1 MKNKLYTKIIKL
13 LEQLDWKMTEAQN
26 NLPEI
31 AMITTVNKK
40 INKRNSK
47 LFVNLK
53 DREQVD
59 APAMT
64 EILEELDLIEKVDK
78 FDTDLMF
85 VVKIIELLE
94 GLDRKIGQ
102 LYSSAEEQLKL
113 EHETEYTLEDMITEV
128 KKFYYGNTHVEKH
141 FNK

>member
-13 LEQLDWKMTEAQN
+13 LEQMDWKMTEAQN
-26 NLPEI
+26 NLPNI
-31 AMITTVNKK
+31 ALICSLNGKDT
-40 INKRNSK
+40 NSK
-47 LFVNLK
+47 IIVNFKK
-53 DREQVD
+53 DETKMD
-59 APAMT
+59 APGMT
-64 EILEELDLIEKVDK
+64 EILEELGLIDEVDK

-102 LYSSAEEQLKL
+102 LYFLNEIEKGK
-113 EHETEYTLEDMITEV
+113 EKYTLEDMILEL
-128 KKFYYGNTHVEKH
+128 KKFYYGSTHVEKH

>member
-1 MKNKLYTKIIKL
+1 MNKKLYTKIIKL
-13 LEQLDWKMTEAQN
+13 LEQLDWKMSEAQN
-26 NLPEI
+26 NLPNI
-31 AMITTVNKK
+31 AMICSLNGQST
-40 INKRNSK
+40 NSK
-47 LFVNLK
+47 IFVNSKEK
-53 DREQVD
+53 DTKMD

-64 EILEELDLIEKVDK
+64 EILEELGLLDEVDK

-94 GLDRKIGQ
+94 SLDRKIG
-102 LYSSAEEQLKL
+102 KL
-113 EHETEYTLEDMITEV
+113 FILTEIEKGKEEYTLEDMMLEL

>member
-13 LEQLDWKMTEAQN
+13 LEQMDWKMTEAQN
-26 NLPEI
+26 NLPNI
-31 AMITTVNKK
+31 ALICSLNGKDTNSQIIVNFKK
-40 INKRNSK
+40 DETKM
-47 LFVNLK
+47 
-53 DREQVD
+53 D
-59 APAMT
+59 APGMT
-64 EILEELDLIEKVDK
+64 EILEELGLIDEVDK

-102 LYSSAEEQLKL
+102 LYFLNEIEKRK
-113 EHETEYTLEDMITEV
+113 ENYTLEDMILEL
-128 KKFYYGNTHVEKH
+128 KKFYYGSTHVEKH

>member
-1 MKNKLYTKIIKL
+1 
-13 LEQLDWKMTEAQN
+13 LEQLDWKMSEAQN
-26 NLPEI
+26 NLPNI
-31 AMITTVNKK
+31 AMICSLNGKDT
-40 INKRNSK
+40 NSK
-47 LFVNLK
+47 IFVNSK
-53 DREQVD
+53 ENETKMD

-64 EILEELDLIEKVDK
+64 EILDELGLIDEVDK

-102 LYSSAEEQLKL
+102 LYFMVEVEKGK
-113 EHETEYTLEDMITEV
+113 EEYTLEDMMLEL
-128 KKFYYGNTHVEKH
+128 KKFYYGETHVEKH

>member
-13 LEQLDWKMTEAQN
+13 LEQMDWKMTEAQN
-26 NLPEI
+26 NLPNI
-31 AMITTVNKK
+31 ALICSLNGKDT
-40 INKRNSK
+40 NSK
-47 LFVNLK
+47 IIVNFKK
-53 DREQVD
+53 DETKMD
-59 APAMT
+59 APGMT
-64 EILEELDLIEKVDK
+64 EILEELGLIDEVDK

-102 LYSSAEEQLKL
+102 LYFLNEIEKRK
-113 EHETEYTLEDMITEV
+113 EKYTLEDMILEL
-128 KKFYYGNTHVEKH
+128 KKFYYGSTHVEKH

>member
-13 LEQLDWKMTEAQN
+13 LEQMDWKMTEAQN
-26 NLPEI
+26 NLPNI
-31 AMITTVNKK
+31 ALICSLNGKDT
-40 INKRNSK
+40 NSK
-47 LFVNLK
+47 IIVNFKK
-53 DREQVD
+53 DETKMD
-59 APAMT
+59 APGMT
-64 EILEELDLIEKVDK
+64 EILEELGLIDEVDK

-102 LYSSAEEQLKL
+102 LYFLNEIEKGK
-113 EHETEYTLEDMITEV
+113 ENYTLEDMILEL
-128 KKFYYGNTHVEKH
+128 KKFYYGSTHVEKH

>member
-1 MKNKLYTKIIKL
+1 MKKKLYTKIIKL
-13 LEQLDWKMTEAQN
+13 LEQLDWKMSEAQN
-26 NLPEI
+26 NLPNI
-31 AMITTVNKK
+31 AMICSLNGKDT
-40 INKRNSK
+40 NSK
-47 LFVNLK
+47 IFVNSK
-53 DREQVD
+53 ENETKMD

-64 EILEELDLIEKVDK
+64 EILDELGLIDEVDK

-102 LYSSAEEQLKL
+102 LYFMVEVEKGK
-113 EHETEYTLEDMITEV
+113 EEYTLEDMMLEL
-128 KKFYYGNTHVEKH
+128 KKFYYGETHVEKH

>member
-31 AMITTVNKK
+31 AMICTVNKK

-47 LFVNLK
+47 IFVNSK
-53 DREQVD
+53 EKEQMD

-64 EILEELDLIEKVDK
+64 EILEELGLLDEVDK

-102 LYSSAEEQLKL
+102 LHHMTEVESEK
-113 EHETEYTLEDMITEV
+113 ETEYTLEDMITEV

>member
-13 LEQLDWKMTEAQN
+13 LEQMDWKMTEAQN
-26 NLPEI
+26 NLPNI
-31 AMITTVNKK
+31 ALICSLNGKDT
-40 INKRNSK
+40 NSK
-47 LFVNLK
+47 IFVNLK
-53 DREQVD
+53 ENETKMD
-59 APAMT
+59 APGMT
-64 EILEELDLIEKVDK
+64 EILEELGLLDEVDK

-102 LYSSAEEQLKL
+102 LYFLNEIEKRK
-113 EHETEYTLEDMITEV
+113 ENYTLEDMILEL
-128 KKFYYGNTHVEKH
+128 KKFYYGSTHVEKH

>member
-13 LEQLDWKMTEAQN
+13 LEQMDWKMTEAQN
-26 NLPEI
+26 NLPNI
-31 AMITTVNKK
+31 AMICSLNGKDT
-40 INKRNSK
+40 NSK
-47 LFVNLK
+47 IFVNLK
-53 DREQVD
+53 ENETKMD
-59 APAMT
+59 APGMT
-64 EILEELDLIEKVDK
+64 EILEELGLLDEVDK

-102 LYSSAEEQLKL
+102 LYFLNEIEKRK
-113 EHETEYTLEDMITEV
+113 ENYTLEDMILEL
-128 KKFYYGNTHVEKH
+128 KKFYYGSTHVEKH

>member
-13 LEQLDWKMTEAQN
+13 LEQMDWKMTEAQN
-26 NLPEI
+26 NLPNI
-31 AMITTVNKK
+31 ALICSLNGKDT
-40 INKRNSK
+40 NSK
-47 LFVNLK
+47 IIVNFKK
-53 DREQVD
+53 DETKMD
-59 APAMT
+59 APGMT
-64 EILEELDLIEKVDK
+64 EILEELGLIDEVDK

-102 LYSSAEEQLKL
+102 LYFLNEIEKRKENYA
-113 EHETEYTLEDMITEV
+113 LEDMILEL
-128 KKFYYGNTHVEKH
+128 KKFYYGSTHVEKH

>member
-1 MKNKLYTKIIKL
+1 MKNKIYTKIIKL

-26 NLPEI
+26 NLPNI
-31 AMITTVNKK
+31 ALICSLNGKDT
-40 INKRNSK
+40 NSK
-47 LFVNLK
+47 IIVNFKK
-53 DREQVD
+53 DETKMD
-59 APAMT
+59 APGMT
-64 EILEELDLIEKVDK
+64 EILEELGLIDEVDK

-102 LYSSAEEQLKL
+102 LYFLNEIEKRK
-113 EHETEYTLEDMITEV
+113 ENYTLEDMILEL
-128 KKFYYGNTHVEKH
+128 KKFYYGSTHVEKH

>member
-13 LEQLDWKMTEAQN
+13 LEQMDWKMTEAQN
-26 NLPEI
+26 NLPNI
-31 AMITTVNKK
+31 ALICSLNGKDT
-40 INKRNSK
+40 NSK
-47 LFVNLK
+47 IIVNFKK
-53 DREQVD
+53 DETKMD
-59 APAMT
+59 APGMT
-64 EILEELDLIEKVDK
+64 EILEELGLIDEVDK

-102 LYSSAEEQLKL
+102 LYFLNEIEKRK
-113 EHETEYTLEDMITEV
+113 ENYTLEDMILEL
-128 KKFYYGNTHVEKH
+128 KKFYYGSTHVEKH

>member
-13 LEQLDWKMTEAQN
+13 LEQMDWKMTEAQN
-26 NLPEI
+26 NLPNI
-31 AMITTVNKK
+31 AMICSLNGKDT
-40 INKRNSK
+40 NSK
-47 LFVNLK
+47 IFVNLK
-53 DREQVD
+53 ENETKMD

-64 EILEELDLIEKVDK
+64 EILEELGLLDEVDK

-94 GLDRKIGQ
+94 GLDRKLGE
-102 LYSSAEEQLKL
+102 LYFLNEIEKGK
-113 EHETEYTLEDMITEV
+113 EKYTLEDMILEL
-128 KKFYYGNTHVEKH
+128 KKFYYGSTHVEKH

>member
-26 NLPEI
+26 NLPNI
-31 AMITTVNKK
+31 ALICSLNGKDT
-40 INKRNSK
+40 NSK
-47 LFVNLK
+47 IIVNFKK
-53 DREQVD
+53 DETKMD
-59 APAMT
+59 APGMT
-64 EILEELDLIEKVDK
+64 EILEELGLIDEVDK

-102 LYSSAEEQLKL
+102 LYFLNEIEKRK
-113 EHETEYTLEDMITEV
+113 ENYTLEDMILEL
-128 KKFYYGNTHVEKH
+128 KKFYYGSTHVEKH